1 MRRSSFRRRVFSSL
15 ALSNMPTPAD
25 IPILEVNSVSMH
37 FGDRPALS
45 DVSFTVGPGE
55 VIGLLGPNGSGKST
69 LLKIISGMATPSH
82 GEVRF
87 KDSTISHPTTGI
99 TYVPQ
104 RAGADWTFP
113 ITVLDSVLLGLSRQV
128 SRFRRFSPTERER
141 AKAALAQVKMDQ
153 FASVQIGA
161 LSGGQQQRVF
171 LARALLACGDILLLD
186 EPFTGVDIPT
196 QDLFVSLFDELTNRG
211 TVIIYATHDLE
222 QARLRAD
229 RLMLLNRYLIA
240 DGPPSEVFTADHIR
254 HTFGGSVLVFEKAIS
269 SDAGPP
275 R

>member
-1 MRRSSFRRRVFSSL
+1 
-15 ALSNMPTPAD
+15 MPNPSAQ
-25 IPILEVNSVSMH
+25 PILTVNAVSMH
-37 FGDRPALS
+37 YGNRPALS
-45 DVSFTVGPGE
+45 DISFTVNRSE

-69 LLKIISGMATPSH
+69 LLKIISGMVTPSH

-87 KDSTISHPTTGI
+87 GESTIGHPTSRI

-113 ITVLDSVLLGLSRQV
+113 ITVLDAVLLGLSRRA
-128 SRFRRFSPTERER
+128 SRFRRFSAAERER
-141 AKAALAQVKMDQ
+141 AKTALAQVKMDQ

-171 LARALLACGDILLLD
+171 LARALLACGDLLLLD

-196 QDLFVSLFDELTNRG
+196 QELFVSLFDELTKSG
-211 TVIIYATHDLE
+211 TAIMYATHDLE
-222 QARLRAD
+222 QARQRAD
-229 RLMLLNRYLIA
+229 RLMLLNRHLIA
-240 DGPPSEVFTADHIR
+240 DGPPTEVFTPDRIR
-254 HTFGGSVLVFEKAIS
+254 QTFGGSVLVFE
-269 SDAGPP
+269 DAPQAGAGVV